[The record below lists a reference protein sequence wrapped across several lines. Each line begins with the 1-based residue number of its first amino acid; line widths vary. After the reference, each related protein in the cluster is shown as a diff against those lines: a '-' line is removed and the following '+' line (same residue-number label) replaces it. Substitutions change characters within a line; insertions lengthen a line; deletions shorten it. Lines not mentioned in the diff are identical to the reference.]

1 MRKVFA
7 LVRAAALSSAS
18 YRLRMTISV
27 AGLVLSIIPLYF
39 VTDALQG
46 TMEERIRTEADQY
59 FAFVLIGMIAFS
71 FVSTAVNAFPAR
83 IGSGITTGVLE
94 ALLSTRSR
102 LHEILSGLTGWEFL
116 WTALRGVVLLVAGWF
131 LGANITWGQ
140 WPPAVL
146 VTTGIVVSTI
156 PFGIF
161 AAALMLAFRT
171 AGPFPQLVIFL
182 SGALGGVYYPTHVI
196 PSWIQDISDFIPLT
210 YGLRALRRV
219 LLNGESLLAVSGD
232 LAILTAFTVVL
243 ATVSGVTFWAAFR
256 YARRAG
262 TITQY

>member
-1 MRKVFA
+1 
-7 LVRAAALSSAS
+7 
-18 YRLRMTISV
+18 MTISV

-59 FAFVLIGMIAFS
+59 FAFVLIGTIAFT
-71 FVSTAVNAFPAR
+71 FVTTAVTAFPTR

-102 LHEILSGLTGWEFL
+102 LTEIVAGITGWEFA
-116 WTALRGVVLLVAGWF
+116 WTALRGVVLLFAGWF
-131 LGANITWGQ
+131 LGANVAWGQ
-140 WPPAVL
+140 WLPAVF
-146 VTTGIVVSTI
+146 VTAGIVLSTV

-161 AAALMLAFRT
+161 AASLMLAFRT

-196 PSWIQDISDFIPLT
+196 PSWIQNVSDFIPLT

-232 LAILTAFTVVL
+232 LAILTAFTIGL
-243 ATVSGVTFWAAFR
+243 AMASGATFWAAFR